1 MMKSLF
7 AFIFLFSLLLSVK
20 LSYGRQE
27 PAGAG
32 NDYWKSIMKE
42 QPMPKALSDLFQ
54 LEEESAAASAS
65 SSSDDVSAG
74 ATKMDIHHF
83 LVNKDFDI
91 KPNAILYHST
101 THSHKDDHKN

>member
-27 PAGAG
+27 PAAAG
-32 NDYWKSIMKE
+32 HDYWKSIMKE

-54 LEEESAAASAS
+54 QEEESAAASAS
-65 SSSDDVSAG
+65 SSDDFSAG
-74 ATKMDIHHF
+74 ATKMDDHHIH
-83 LVNKDFDI
+83 VNKDFDV
-91 KPNAILYHST
+91 KRNAILYHST
-101 THSHKDDHKN
+101 LSHQDDHKD

>member
-7 AFIFLFSLLLSVK
+7 AFIFLFSLLLPVK

-27 PAGAG
+27 PAAAG
-32 NDYWKSIMKE
+32 NDYWKSTMKE
-42 QPMPKALSDLFQ
+42 QPMPKALFDLFQ

-65 SSSDDVSAG
+65 SSDG
-74 ATKMDIHHF
+74 ATKMDDRRF
-83 LVNKDFDI
+83 LVNKDFD
-91 KPNAILYHST
+91 PQHNAILYHS